1 MRSECSIVSIRFL
14 PVFNHDFRRRTMSS
28 LLSRHAVPTTD
39 RLHTIFALVERAAVE
54 RFGLVVEVCDVPA
67 PFTGDLDGAT
77 IWVDYELP
85 PGERLFVLLHLVG
98 HSIQWNVSADAREV
112 GLADA
117 RGASE
122 ALLVRVEAYERDAGR
137 YALQLLHDLGV
148 RDLDAW
154 LAVQTHADI
163 AYLFHFYRTGEKRD
177 PSSFL
182 SADAPALAPL
192 PIPAFVPT
200 RWLARNTG
208 VVI

>member
-1 MRSECSIVSIRFL
+1 
-14 PVFNHDFRRRTMSS
+14 MSS
-28 LLSRHAVPTTD
+28 PLSPLSPLSLRAAPSTD
-39 RLHTIFALVERAAVE
+39 RLLAIFTLVERAVVD

-77 IWVDYELP
+77 IWIDYELP

-98 HSIQWNVSADAREV
+98 HSIQWNVSAEAREV

-122 ALLVRVEAYERDAGR
+122 ALLARVEAYERDAGR
-137 YALQLLHDLGV
+137 LALQLLHDLAI

-154 LAVQTHADI
+154 LAAQTHADI

-182 SADAPALAPL
+182 TPHAPALAPL

-200 RWLARNTG
+200 RWLTRNSG